1 MTSFE
6 SRRRFSPFPD
16 PRRTPL
22 RVIVIGAGLGG
33 LCLAQGLRRAG
44 IDVAVY
50 ERDVSASARAQ
61 GHRLHIDGRGRD
73 ALSATLP
80 PHLFRLIAAIAGR
93 PAPNINGFDP
103 QLRPTG
109 VFALD
114 DSALESATA
123 GGLMPTHAVI
133 DRQVLRRVLLS
144 GLGDI
149 VHFGRRCVGYDSEA
163 STVTAR
169 FADGSSAWGSV
180 LVAADGVGS
189 AIRAQRLP
197 HAQVVDS
204 QVRLVYGRVPLTSD
218 LRSALP
224 PHMVSSVFNSVVGPG
239 NRFVGI
245 APVQYRLPP
254 AKAAIRLAPEI
265 DFPPTGDTLAAMFGC
280 RLDCLGLSDTQLRAA
295 SGRRLRELVLEHLSG
310 WHPLITRIV
319 ERWTPS
325 SIYPITV
332 RSSVPVPPWPTS
344 NVTLLG
350 DAIHAMSPAA
360 GAGANIALRDAA
372 TLAAALTEVA
382 TGRPL
387 SDAVGDYERE
397 MIDEG
402 FRMVRLSAASGTR
415 ILAADPLP
423 E

>member
-1 MTSFE
+1 MSSFE
-6 SRRRFSPFPD
+6 PRRRFSPFPGL
-16 PRRTPL
+16 RRTP
-22 RVIVIGAGLGG
+22 VHVIGAGLGG

-50 ERDVSASARAQ
+50 ERDVSAFARAQ
-61 GHRLHIDGRGRD
+61 GHRLHIDEHGRD

-114 DSALESATA
+114 DSAPESAT
-123 GGLMPTHAVI
+123 GDGLMPAHAVI
-133 DRQVLRRVLLS
+133 DRHVLRQVLLS
-144 GLGDI
+144 GLDDI
-149 VHFGRRCVGYDSEA
+149 VHFGRRCVGYDSDTG
-163 STVTAR
+163 TVTAR
-169 FADGSSAWGSV
+169 FADGGSAQGSV

-189 AIRAQRLP
+189 VIRAQRLP
-197 HAQVVDS
+197 QAQVVDS
-204 QVRLVYGRVPLTSD
+204 QVRLIYGRVPLTSD
-218 LRSALP
+218 LRGGLP
-224 PHMVSSVFNSVVGPG
+224 PEMVSSVFNSVVGPG

-254 AKAAIRLAPEI
+254 ATAATRLAPEI
-265 DFPPTGDTLAAMFGC
+265 TFPPIDDTLAVMFGC
-280 RLDCLGLSDTQLRAA
+280 RLDHLGLSDTQLRAA
-295 SGRRLRELVLEHLSG
+295 SGRRLRESVLEHLSG
-310 WHPLITRIV
+310 WHPLVTRIV
-319 ERWTPS
+319 ERWTPT

-372 TLAAALTEVA
+372 ALAAALTEA
-382 TGRPL
+382 NTGRPL
-387 SDAVGDYERE
+387 SDYERE